1 MFAFLSSLVSG
12 IAAFFRLSEKR
23 SDLANSSE
31 MQANARAKL
40 DQAARD
46 AAIKA
51 LAADDLDAIRR
62 QAAEE

>member
-12 IAAFFRLSEKR
+12 LAAFFRLSEKR
-23 SDLANSSE
+23 SDLANTE
-31 MQANARAKL
+31 AMQANARAKF

-51 LAADDLDAIRR
+51 VATDDLEAIRR
-62 QAAEE
+62 QAAEK

>member
-1 MFAFLSSLVSG
+1 MFSFFGSILSG